1 MCELQNNIC
10 PYKSIVVRGAFG
22 LPLPPPSL
30 PPKTAAGSE
39 NIPIN
44 VFYKSLKQYFMVEI
58 G

>member
-22 LPLPPPSL
+22 LPTPPP
-30 PPKTAAGSE
+30 PAGSE

>member
-22 LPLPPPSL
+22 LPLPPS
-30 PPKTAAGSE
+30 PPKNAAGSE